1 MALVLAL
8 GVFLGIVTDQA
19 HAHSVPELPNVV
31 ADPPGTG
38 ILEVSST
45 EGGLKSEGELELL
58 LRFNGYIHNAGPG
71 ALEFRGSRTTPAEP
85 MHAFQRIYYAD
96 GSFKEEPSAAEFI
109 YVTAAGHNHWHLQN
123 VAKYSLWNSAR
134 TAEVAP
140 SQKVGFCLTDDEH
153 VEPNVGPTVA
163 VYKDAANGC
172 EDNHPEATSLFEGVS
187 AGWRDLYSSTVAF
200 QWVNA
205 SNVPPGEYWL
215 REDVNPTGVIKEGEG
230 ANAPAYATKSTIIPG
245 FDALAQ
251 ATNTRSGEPKTL
263 TLTSQAWNDSSTPTY
278 KVESQPQHGTLSA
291 VNEDQVTYTP
301 TPGYAGPDSF
311 SFSAADPSSPFP
323 SSPAVATV
331 SIITLPNPPSVLTG
345 VASAVAQTSATL
357 EATVNPEGGAVSDC
371 HFDYGSTSSYGSSA
385 PCVSLPGSGT
395 SPVAVSASVA
405 GLSANT
411 TYYFRVVATNSG
423 GPSYGS
429 EQTFNTLPNP
439 PSVLTGAASAV
450 ARTSATLEATVNPEG
465 GAVSDCHFDY
475 GSTSSYGSSA
485 PCVSRPGS
493 GTSPVAVSA
502 SVAGLSANTTY
513 YFRVV
518 ATNSGGTSYGSEQ
531 NVNTLPNPPSVL
543 TGVASAVAQTAAT
556 LEATVNPEG
565 GAVSD
570 CHFDYGTT
578 SSYGSSGSCASL
590 PGSGSSPVAV
600 SARVTGLAANTMYY
614 FRVVARN
621 AVGTSYGT
629 GQTFTS
635 LPIPPTQIAALIARQ
650 LGPSGKAAR
659 IATLL
664 KRSAFAVVFKAL
676 EAGTAVIGWY
686 YLPPGAKLAKKA
698 KPKPVLVAFGKLTF
712 SAAGTATVK
721 LKLTAA
727 GKGLLKHAKRLK
739 LTAKG
744 TFTPTGETPITA
756 FKTFVLKR

>member
-1 MALVLAL
+1 VLSQVLIGRLACRVAWPVVALVLAL

-38 ILEVSST
+38 SLEVSST

-163 VYKDAANGC
+163 FYKDAANGC

-385 PCVSLPGSGT
+385 PCVS
-395 SPVAVSASVA
+395 
-405 GLSANT
+405 
-411 TYYFRVVATNSG
+411 
-423 GPSYGS
+423 
-429 EQTFNTLPNP
+429 
-439 PSVLTGAASAV
+439 
-450 ARTSATLEATVNPEG
+450 
-465 GAVSDCHFDY
+465 
-475 GSTSSYGSSA
+475 
-485 PCVSRPGS
+485 RPGS

-531 NVNTLPNPPSVL
+531 NVNTLPTLPNPPSVL

-578 SSYGSSGSCASL
+578 SSYGSSGSCALL